1 MTLIMY
7 DNVIRRRKSQSV
19 FTSINY
25 YLIDRLISFHLT
37 SSGRVAINPSVR
49 ITWSSSGSLCS
60 LSKLPF
66 LYSITFIFVLLPF
79 IVSEPI
85 LYSNIS
91 LPTCFHR
98 PPPRF
103 LSGVRVTRSLVL
115 YVCFVDRCLF
125 FCTFSVGHCVVCSSS
140 IYWFW
145 LFIWYLQTLL
155 KYFSYK
161 YT

>member
-1 MTLIMY
+1 M
-7 DNVIRRRKSQSV
+7 RRRKSQSV

-37 SSGRVAINPSVR
+37 SSGRVAINPSIR

-98 PPPRF
+98 PRPPVF
-103 LSGVRVTRSLVL
+103 EWGSCYSIFSFICMFCRSLFVL
-115 YVCFVDRCLF
+115 LYFFCWPLCCLF
-125 FCTFSVGHCVVCSSS
+125 FFDILILIIHLVSSNS
-140 IYWFW
+140 
-145 LFIWYLQTLL
+145 
-155 KYFSYK
+155 S
-161 YT
+161 

>member
-1 MTLIMY
+1 M
-7 DNVIRRRKSQSV
+7 RRRKSQSV

-37 SSGRVAINPSVR
+37 SSGRVAINPSIR

-85 LYSNIS
+85 LYSNIYLS
-91 LPTCFHR
+91 TCFHR
-98 PPPRF
+98 YSIF
-103 LSGVRVTRSLVL
+103 SFICMFCRSLFVL
-115 YVCFVDRCLF
+115 LYFLR
-125 FCTFSVGHCVVCSSS
+125 
-140 IYWFW
+140 
-145 LFIWYLQTLL
+145 QTLL
-155 KYFSYK
+155 FICSNIPAAPIYGV
-161 YT
+161 YTCYLRQYLATIF